1 MALAHPIPT
10 SSFCGKPTA
19 TGRFKDESKI
29 PEFMKTIGDTF
40 LGWTHK
46 DCNCKGAK
54 KARKEAK
61 KSMDKWHKE
70 HPFDLEAILK
80 TKKKSI

>member
-1 MALAHPIPT
+1 MAVAHPTPKC
-10 SSFCGKPTA
+10 SFCGKPTA
-19 TGRFKDESKI
+19 EGRYKDESYI
-29 PEFMKTIGDTF
+29 PSFMRIIGDTF

-61 KSMDKWHKE
+61 K
-70 HPFDLEAILK
+70 
-80 TKKKSI
+80 TNG